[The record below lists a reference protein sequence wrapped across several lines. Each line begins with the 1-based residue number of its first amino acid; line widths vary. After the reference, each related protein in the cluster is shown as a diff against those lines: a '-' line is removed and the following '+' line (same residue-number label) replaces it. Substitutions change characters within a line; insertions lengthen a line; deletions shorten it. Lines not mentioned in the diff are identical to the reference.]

1 MLPFLNNHLHTK
13 NLGFYLI
20 PFRDINDQSILQFDC
35 TRRKPDSLTEKKI

>member
-1 MLPFLNNHLHTK
+1 MLPFLNDHLYTK

-20 PFRDINDQSILQFDC
+20 PFQDINDQSILQFDC